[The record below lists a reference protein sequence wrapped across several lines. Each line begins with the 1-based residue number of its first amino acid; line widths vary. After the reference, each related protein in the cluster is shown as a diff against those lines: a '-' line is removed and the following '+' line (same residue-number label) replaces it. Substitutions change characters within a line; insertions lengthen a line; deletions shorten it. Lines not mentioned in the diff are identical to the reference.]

1 MKRWKLTYIDN
12 TQRLYYSNSCEELS
26 KRKDIKSIEPY
37 TDDTYMSYIEKIKSH
52 CTLLKQQVHN
62 DSIREY
68 YSCDYNK
75 GNLVI
80 RLSKDIS
87 DNIYYDLAAY
97 QEHKTSS
104 FIYPIT
110 FTLSTPKKVYELIN
124 IPSLEYIVY
133 SHRYYGQ
140 PKLSKPKELKNI
152 NSIGSATFISKK
164 CSPQIYIK
172 DNDIYIKHTD
182 YFSSLW
188 RPPKGEIGNEQS
200 YYLNKYFNINSS
212 KKFIYGD
219 NFASIVL
226 RNEAWILLKNSVQII
241 KSTDNYLIFVKLVIS
256 QQKLDKYSYLN
267 TEDMLTQWENFYM
280 NVYSLVKDYLKKE
293 M

>member
-62 DSIREY
+62 DIIREY

-164 CSPQIYIK
+164 CNPQIYIK
-172 DNDIYIKHTD
+172 DNDMYIKHTD

-188 RPPKGEIGNEQS
+188 EPPKGELGNEQS
-200 YYLNKYFNINSS
+200 YYLNKYFNINRS

-219 NFASIVL
+219 NVASIVL

-241 KSTDNYLIFVKLVIS
+241 KSTDNYLIFVKLIIS

-280 NVYSLVKDYLKKE
+280 NVYNLVKDYLKKE